1 MSENGKVL
9 IRKCKCGAAHRM
21 RYREPYL
28 WIECKKKCGLQT
40 GFIRCG
46 GLEDADAVVKCISEW
61 NAKVKS

>member
-1 MSENGKVL
+1 MSEKGKVL
-9 IRKCKCGAAHRM
+9 IRKCKCGAAYRM

-46 GLEDADAVVKCISEW
+46 GLEDTDAVVKCIDEW
-61 NAKVKS
+61 NRKVKS